1 VCIAR
6 RHFQRLSFV
15 TRSHPSAVSG
25 RRCLKTVIGTLLH
38 MHCRAEAFAPP
49 QPSRWNLGCKSRFV
63 LKKEAIMPLNRAE
76 IVRALGEVDDVI
88 VAQIVASDA
97 TVADLA
103 EAQAWVLNDEPL
115 LNRGKPLPAGR
126 VGQLAK
132 ILSKLEEERA
142 EPVVPPK

>member
-1 VCIAR
+1 
-6 RHFQRLSFV
+6 
-15 TRSHPSAVSG
+15 
-25 RRCLKTVIGTLLH
+25 
-38 MHCRAEAFAPP
+38 
-49 QPSRWNLGCKSRFV
+49 V

>member
-1 VCIAR
+1 
-6 RHFQRLSFV
+6 
-15 TRSHPSAVSG
+15 
-25 RRCLKTVIGTLLH
+25 
-38 MHCRAEAFAPP
+38 
-49 QPSRWNLGCKSRFV
+49 V

-76 IVRALGEVDDVI
+76 IVRDLGEVDDVI
-88 VAQIVASDA
+88 VAQIVASNA

-115 LNRGKPLPAGR
+115 LNGGRPLPAGR

-142 EPVVPPK
+142 EPVIPPK